1 MPPRSEKNISNNTHS
16 RFHWAKN
23 MGCNIKSGVYLY
35 ILEAGGTTKSGKLII
50 Q

>member
-1 MPPRSEKNISNNTHS
+1 VRKILVTIPIVDSIGQKTWDVR
-16 RFHWAKN
+16 
-23 MGCNIKSGVYLY
+23 NIKSGVYLY